1 MINKLIEISLRNR
14 FLVIAFYL
22 LVVFWG
28 VWSVKN
34 TPIDAI
40 PDLSENQ
47 VIVFTDWS
55 GRSPQEVEDQITYP
69 LTVNLQGLAGV
80 KAVRSASA
88 FGFSMIT
95 VIFEDRIDLYFART
109 RVAERL
115 SLASSFLP
123 EGVVPTLGPDATGLG
138 QIFWYTLESNE
149 HSLEELRTLQDWFVR
164 YQLNSVPGVAE
175 VGSIGGFV
183 RQYQIDVD
191 PNKLRA
197 YNIDLEMV
205 FESVMRSNAN
215 VGGKVIEKNGME
227 FILRGIGLI
236 GSLEDIKN
244 IVIESRNG
252 VPVYVKNVAIVQ
264 LGPEFRR
271 GVLDKGGKEVVGG
284 VVVMRYGESTM
295 DVINRVKK
303 KIEEIKPA
311 LPKGVKIIP
320 FYDRTDLIR
329 ATEHTLKR
337 ALIEES
343 ILVFLVILI
352 FLGHFLSTFIV
363 ITSLPIG
370 VLIAFIFMRYLGI
383 TSNIMSLGG
392 IAIAIGV
399 MVDAGIVIVEN
410 SFRHLEKLS
419 TSVEEYKNKKLETVM
434 SATKEVGRPIFFSMI
449 IIILAFVPVFTLQG
463 QEGKLFH
470 PLAFT
475 KTFAMIGASI
485 LAITWVPVLATYLL
499 RGKLRPEEKHP
510 LNRFLM
516 KLYEPFLLF
525 ALRHKKIVIG
535 GALIILAAAFLLIP
549 LIGSEFMPPLEEGKI
564 LYMPTLLPSV
574 SLTEAT
580 EIVRKQDKILT
591 SFPEVESVVGKVGR
605 AETATDPAP
614 ISMIETIINLKPKDK
629 WRKGMT
635 KEKLISEMD
644 KKLKVLPGVAGAFT
658 QPIRNR
664 IDMLTTGVRTQVG
677 IKIFGSDLRVLE
689 EKSQEIEKAVRM
701 VSGAVDIYAERVIA
715 SSYLEIKID
724 RNAVARYG
732 IKLGDVMDVVE
743 TAIGGK
749 NVTTT
754 IEGRARFPVRIRYAR
769 ELRDNINALKN
780 ILVSAPNGAQIPLSQ
795 LSEISINM
803 GPYMISSENGLL
815 RNIVQLN
822 VRGRDLVGFV
832 EEAKKLVQKE
842 VKLPIGYFVTWSG
855 QYENQVR
862 AKERLKIVVPL
873 VLFIIL
879 ILLYITYRSFKEAL
893 LIIASIP
900 FAMVGGI
907 LLLFILGY
915 NFSVAVWVGFI
926 ALFGTAVETG
936 VVMVVYLDEA
946 IKRRGLSNIK
956 DKSEITEAVIEG
968 ALLRLRPKLMTVG
981 AIILGLLPVMWT
993 KEAGSEV
1000 MKPIATPVIGGMV
1013 TSTLLVLIVIPVI
1026 YEWIKE
1032 REWRKINKLK

>member
-1 MINKLIEISLRNR
+1 VIDKLIDVSLRNR
-14 FLVIAFYL
+14 FLLIAFYI
-22 LVVFWG
+22 LVILWG
-28 VWSVKN
+28 IWSVKN

-138 QIFWYTLESNE
+138 QIFWYTLESKN

-175 VGSIGGFV
+175 IGSIGGFV
-183 RQYQIDVD
+183 KQYQIDVD

-197 YNIDLEMV
+197 YNVDLKMV
-205 FESVMRSNAN
+205 FEAVMMSNSN

-236 GSLEDIKN
+236 QSVEDVKN
-244 IVIESRNG
+244 IVVDSRNG

-271 GVLDKGGKEVVGG
+271 GALDKDGKEVVGG
-284 VVVMRYGESTM
+284 VVVMRYGENTM
-295 DVINRVKK
+295 DVINRVKQ

-311 LPKGVKIIP
+311 LPQGVKVIP
-320 FYDRTDLIR
+320 FYDRTDLIK

-410 SFRHLEKLS
+410 SFRHLEKLDDK
-419 TSVEEYKNKKLETVM
+419 TKKLETV
-434 SATKEVGRPIFFSMI
+434 ALAAKEVGRPIFFSMV
-449 IIILAFVPVFTLQG
+449 IIILAFVPVFSLQG

-475 KTFAMIGASI
+475 KTLAMIGASI
-485 LAITWVPVLATYLL
+485 LAITWVPVLSTYLL
-499 RGKLRPEEKHP
+499 RGKLRSEEKHP

-516 KLYEPFLLF
+516 KLYEPVLLF
-525 ALRHKKIVIG
+525 ALKHKKIVIG
-535 GALIILAAAFLLIP
+535 SALIILVGAFLLIP

-564 LYMPTLLPSV
+564 LYMPTLLPAV
-574 SLTEAT
+574 SLTQAM
-580 EIVRKQDKILT
+580 EIVKKQDMILEG
-591 SFPEVESVVGKVGR
+591 FPEVESVVGKVGR

-614 ISMIETIINLKPKDK
+614 ISMIETVVNLKPKEK

-635 KEKLISEMD
+635 KDKLIKEMDEKLSVI
-644 KKLKVLPGVAGAFT
+644 PGVAGAFT

-677 IKIFGSDLRVLE
+677 IKIFGSDLKVLE
-689 EKSQEIEKAVRM
+689 EKSQEIERVVRM
-701 VSGAVDIYAERVIA
+701 VPGATDIYAERVIA
-715 SSYLEIKID
+715 SPYLEIKID
-724 RNAVARYG
+724 RNEVARYG

-749 NVTTT
+749 NLTTT
-754 IEGRARFPVRIRYAR
+754 IEGRARFPVRVRYAR

-832 EEAKKLVQKE
+832 EEAKRLVQKE
-842 VKLPIGYFVTWSG
+842 VKLPAGYFVSWSG

-879 ILLYITYRSFKEAL
+879 MLLYIIYRSFKEAL

-946 IKRRGLSNIK
+946 IKKRGLSNIK
-956 DKSEITEAVIEG
+956 DKSEIREAVIEG

-1000 MKPIATPVIGGMV
+1000 MKPIATPVIGGMI

-1026 YEWIKE
+1026 YEWMKE
-1032 REWRKINKLK
+1032 REWRKTNKL